1 MLSNS
6 KKLASGSFLRMMKLA
21 FQILISFFML
31 PFIVYHL
38 GDRMF
43 GLWTLVGTF
52 FGYYGLLDAGLSS
65 AASRY
70 LAGAIGADNDKEF
83 NEIFNTT
90 LFLFV
95 GIGIVALVIAFILA
109 YLAPLF
115 FNKAEDAQLFYKI
128 VLILGIN
135 IAIDF
140 PLRVFRES
148 LEAKLRFDILTT
160 IEILTMLIRTGLIVF
175 YLMQGYGIL
184 AMAWITIISTV
195 PQKFMVVYFSR
206 KNFPSLKISRKIGK
220 KSRIKSLFNYSIFT
234 FIAGIADI
242 LRFNID
248 NLVIVSMIS
257 LSAATHYRI
266 ASTMITHYIMFV
278 LACMSVLTPQF
289 SQLEG
294 AKDHDQIK
302 RTFYLGNKIAVVIST
317 FPAFGLIVW
326 GKPFISRWMGLQYQD
341 AYPCLAILSFGMLL
355 DLWQI
360 TSISLLYG
368 ISKHRIYAL
377 FNMIEG
383 VSNLILS
390 LILVKPLGIFGV
402 ALGTFI
408 PIPIIRL
415 LIQPIYVCKVTSI
428 PYREYINKM
437 SSTIAFVCLSLVIP
451 LIISVNFLKANYIS
465 LTTIG
470 TLSTILYG
478 TSIWFLAFRHNERHK
493 ILSAVLPKFLHS
505 S

>member
-1 MLSNS
+1 
-6 KKLASGSFLRMMKLA
+6 MMKLA
-21 FQILISFFML
+21 FQISISFFML

-70 LAGAIGADNDKEF
+70 LAEAIGAGNDKEF
-83 NEIFNTT
+83 NEIFNTV
-90 LFLFV
+90 LFIFV
-95 GIGIVALVIAFILA
+95 GIGLVALVIAFILA
-109 YLAPLF
+109 YLAPMF
-115 FNKAEDAQLFYKI
+115 FNKAEDAQLFYEI

-148 LEAKLRFDILTT
+148 LQAKLRFDILTIT
-160 IEILTMLIRTGLIVF
+160 EILTMLIRTGLIVF

-184 AMAWITIISTV
+184 AMAWITIISAL
-195 PQKFMVVYFSR
+195 PQKVMVVYFSR
-206 KNFPSLKISRKIGK
+206 KNFPLLKISKKNGR
-220 KSRIKSLFNYSIFT
+220 KSRIKSLFNYSIFS
-234 FIAGIADI
+234 FVAGIADI

-266 ASTMITHYIMFV
+266 ASTMITHYIMFI

-326 GKPFISRWMGLQYQD
+326 GKPFISRWMGTQYLD
-341 AYPCLAILSFGMLL
+341 AYGCLTILALGMMF
-355 DLWQI
+355 DLWQT
-360 TSISLLYG
+360 TSVSLLYG
-368 ISKHRIYAL
+368 TSKHKYYAL
-377 FNMIEG
+377 FNTIEG
-383 VSNLILS
+383 ICNLIIS

-408 PIPIIRL
+408 PISIIRL
-415 LIQPIYVCKVTSI
+415 IIQPIYVCRVTSI
-428 PYREYINKM
+428 PYKEYIDKM
-437 SSTIAFVCLSLVIP
+437 LSTIALVCLSLVIP
-451 LIISVNFLKANYIS
+451 LIISVNFVKGNYLS
-465 LTTIG
+465 LVTIG
-470 TLSTILYG
+470 TISLILYG
-478 TSIWFLAFRHNERHK
+478 TSIWFFAFQHNERHK
-493 ILSAVLPKFLHS
+493 ILLAVLPNFLHS